1 MKLLFISP
9 AFPPMRAGESEHALR
24 LCWKLA
30 DRGLDV
36 HVVTTKG
43 CSVKEAVP
51 FKIHP
56 IMHKWSWWDGVRLSW
71 LVRREAPDAVLL
83 MYTGWLY
90 ADHPMITFAPTVL
103 KRIVRELVFVTQMEN
118 DKPSYLITWSNR
130 LTRKLAA
137 YLCGSSGA
145 HYEFGTLLRDS
156 DVVIALSQQHLENF
170 APHIPA
176 TRSRSIV
183 IPPPPLLNIVSSKNG
198 VIKQKGREILGFKS
212 ADFVLAFYGYADRN
226 KGIETLFE
234 ALRLVREKYLN
245 IHLIMIGGG
254 RGSVGKSMT
263 QEAEKVMQY
272 EKELQNLPAAI
283 GIADAV
289 TWLPGYASDSED
301 ASVYLHAADACVLP
315 FDQGVTLSRSSLAAA
330 VSHGLPVVSTQ
341 VECVETPFRH
351 GENILLCPPKN
362 AQALAENIFS
372 LLADHELYQRL
383 CRGSR
388 QLAATWF
395 SWDKAIEETIHAL
408 KGPAGNNELH
418 DEVSQ
423 LSMRS
428 KGSAKQLPEVKM

>member
-1 MKLLFISP
+1 MKVLFISP

-30 DRGLDV
+30 ERGLDV

-43 CSVKEAVP
+43 CHVKGAVP

-56 IMHKWSWWDGVRLSW
+56 IMHAWSWWGGVRLAW
-71 LVRREAPDAVLL
+71 FVRKMAPDAVLL

-90 ADHPMITFAPTVL
+90 GDHPMITFSPTVL
-103 KRIVRELVFVTQMEN
+103 KRIVGGLVFVTQMEN
-118 DKPSYLITWSNR
+118 DKGSYLITWVQR

-137 YLCGSSGA
+137 YVCGSSGV

-156 DVVIALSQQHLENF
+156 DAVIALSQRHLEHF

-176 TRSRSIV
+176 TGSRSMV
-183 IPPPPLLNIVSSKNG
+183 IPPPPLLNIVPSLNG
-198 VIKQKGREILGFKS
+198 STKQKGREILGLKS

-226 KGIETLFE
+226 KGIDTLFE
-234 ALRLVREKYLN
+234 ALHLVRVKHTN

-254 RGSVGKSMT
+254 RGSVDKHMT
-263 QEAEKVMQY
+263 HEAERVVQY
-272 EKELQNLPAAI
+272 EKDLQNLPAVM

-301 ASVYLHAADACVLP
+301 ASVFLRAADACVLP

-330 VSHGLPVVSTQ
+330 VSHRLPVVSTE
-341 VECVETPFRH
+341 VKGVETAFRH
-351 GENILLCPPKN
+351 GDNILLCPPKN
-362 AQALAENIFS
+362 AQALADNICS
-372 LLADHELYQRL
+372 LIDDSELYQRL
-383 CRGSR
+383 CRGSQ

-395 SWDKAIEETIHAL
+395 SWDQAIDKTIHAI
-408 KGPAGNNELH
+408 KGPTEDYKRN
-418 DEVSQ
+418 DEASQ
-423 LSMRS
+423 SSMRLD
-428 KGSAKQLPEVKM
+428 GSGKPLPEIKI

>member
-43 CSVKEAVP
+43 CHVKGAVP

-83 MYTGWLY
+83 MYTGWLS

-103 KRIVRELVFVTQMEN
+103 KRIVKGLVFVTQMEN
-118 DKPSYLITWSNR
+118 DKPVCLATWSKR

-137 YLCGSSGA
+137 YLCGNSGA

-156 DVVIALSQQHLENF
+156 DAAIALSQQHLEYL
-170 APHIPA
+170 APHISA
-176 TRSRSIV
+176 TGGRSMV
-183 IPPPPLLNIVSSKNG
+183 IPPPPLLHIVPSENG
-198 VIKQKGREILGFKS
+198 VIKERGREILGFQS
-212 ADFVLAFYGYADRN
+212 ADFVLAFYGYADKN
-226 KGIETLFE
+226 KGIDTLFK
-234 ALRLVREKYLN
+234 ALRLVREKHSN
-245 IHLIMIGGG
+245 VHLIMIGGG
-254 RGSVGKSMT
+254 RGSVERNMT
-263 QEAEKVMQY
+263 QDAKKVAQY

-315 FDQGVTLSRSSLAAA
+315 FDHGVTLSRSSVAAA
-330 VSHGLPVVSTQ
+330 MSHGLPVISTRA
-341 VECVETPFRH
+341 ERVETPFRH
-351 GENILLCPPKN
+351 GDNILLCPPKN

-372 LLADHELYQRL
+372 LLADDELYQRL

-395 SWDKAIEETIHAL
+395 SWDKAIDETIHAL
-408 KGPAGNNELH
+408 KGPARNDELN
-418 DEVSQ
+418 DETSQ
-423 LSMRS
+423 LSIGS
-428 KGSAKQLPEVKM
+428 KRSAKQLPEIKI